1 MAYQALKGGF
11 AVTQHAQLIEKPGVI
26 LPNRCEPAAP
36 MAEAGCPHLSRRP
49 VPCTMENRVFPS
61 IYYVPPM
68 NRRAFL
74 QSRHFA
80 HSAGHV
86 FGALGPGVCASDS
99 SDHALLLH
107 LCRRAMATQFEIILP
122 FGTPAAVAIGE
133 EAFRLLDA
141 LEEQMTVYRASSE
154 ISRLNRCAFARPVRV
169 ERRLFGLLELA
180 AQIHRETEGAYDI
193 TAGAL
198 IKAWGF
204 FRGPR
209 RVPGD
214 EEREAACQQ
223 TGMDKVTLDSER
235 GTVRYHQPG
244 IEINLGS
251 IGKGYALDR
260 LARKLRSRGCKR
272 ILLHG
277 GTSSVYAGGC
287 PAEAERGW
295 PVAILHPWE
304 GRRLARV
311 WLRDRALGT
320 SAATH
325 QHLEYNGKKLGHI
338 LDPRT
343 GWPASGIAS
352 ASVLAPSAAEADA
365 LSTAFYVG
373 GLELARR
380 YCAAHRGIAAI
391 LLPEGEG
398 AGPVAIGLAPQE
410 FSWN

>member
-1 MAYQALKGGF
+1 
-11 AVTQHAQLIEKPGVI
+11 
-26 LPNRCEPAAP
+26 
-36 MAEAGCPHLSRRP
+36 
-49 VPCTMENRVFPS
+49 
-61 IYYVPPM
+61 M
-68 NRRAFL
+68 NRRDFL
-74 QSRHFA
+74 QPRHLA
-80 HSAGHV
+80 QSTGKV
-86 FGALGPGVCASDS
+86 LGALEPADFAST
-99 SDHALLLH
+99 APANAVLLH
-107 LCRRAMATQFEIILP
+107 LRRRAMATQFEIILP
-122 FGTPAAVAIGE
+122 YGTTGAMEMAE
-133 EAFRLLDA
+133 DAFRLLDA
-141 LEEQMTVYRASSE
+141 LEEQLTVYRESSE
-154 ISRLNRCAFARPVRV
+154 VSQLNRQAFAGPVRL

-180 AQIHRETEGAYDI
+180 ARIHRETEGVYDI

-209 RVPGD
+209 RVPND
-214 EEREAACQQ
+214 DEREAARQR
-223 TGMDKVTLDSER
+223 TGMDKVTLDSQR
-235 GTVRYHQPG
+235 STVRFHQPG

-260 LARKLRSRGCKR
+260 MARKLRRRGQKR
-272 ILLHG
+272 MLLHG

-287 PAEAERGW
+287 PADEERGW
-295 PVAILHPWE
+295 QVAILHPWE
-304 GRRLARV
+304 DRRRLARV

-343 GWPASGIAS
+343 GWPACGIAS

-373 GLELARR
+373 GLELAQR
-380 YCAAHRGIAAI
+380 YCTAHPGIAAI
-391 LLPEGEG
+391 LLPEGDG
-398 AGPVAIGLAPQE
+398 ASPVAIGLAPQE

>member
-1 MAYQALKGGF
+1 
-11 AVTQHAQLIEKPGVI
+11 
-26 LPNRCEPAAP
+26 
-36 MAEAGCPHLSRRP
+36 
-49 VPCTMENRVFPS
+49 
-61 IYYVPPM
+61 M
-68 NRRAFL
+68 NRRDFL
-74 QSRHFA
+74 QPRHLA
-80 HSAGHV
+80 HNAGQVIGALDELADTLASAGSTNEAPV
-86 FGALGPGVCASDS
+86 EDNL
-99 SDHALLLH
+99 LLLH
-107 LCRRAMATQFEIILP
+107 LRRRAMATDFEIILAI
-122 FGTPAAVAIGE
+122 GTPDAVQMGE
-133 EAFRLLDA
+133 EAFDLLDC
-141 LEEQMTVYRASSE
+141 LEEQMTVYRHSSE
-154 ISRLNRCAFARPVRV
+154 ISRLNQQAPIAPVRV

-180 AQIHRETEGAYDI
+180 ARVHRETEGAYDV
-193 TAGAL
+193 TTGAL

-209 RVPGD
+209 RVPSE
-214 EEREAACQQ
+214 EEREAVGQRV
-223 TGMDKVTLDSER
+223 GMDKVTLDAER
-235 GTVRYHQPG
+235 HTVRYLQPG

-260 LARKLRSRGCKR
+260 MARKMRGKGYLQM
-272 ILLHG
+272 LLHG

-287 PAEAERGW
+287 PADEKRGW
-295 PVAILHPWE
+295 QVGILHPWE
-304 GRRLARV
+304 RSRRLARI

-352 ASVLAPSAAEADA
+352 ASVLGPSAAEADA

-373 GLELARR
+373 GLDLAQR

-398 AGPVAIGLAPQE
+398 AEPVAIGLSPQE